1 MSKSTKIMIAIL
13 VVVGFITIGV
23 IALSLI
29 ESSSNSV
36 PAEVNSASAPF

>member
-13 VVVGFITIGV
+13 AVVGLITIGV

-29 ESSSNSV
+29 ESSSNST